1 MTNYKGES
9 CFVMGGFQKGATLQ
23 RNVSRYNLGKDQWE
37 LGTPALQVARRVAAA
52 CTIGDNIFIFAGY
65 DSDNFQHLLSV
76 EKLNVPEIVRGAAW
90 ELIQLPESVFAPR
103 TALAVIPINE
113 SEIAILGGCAK
124 NNNYLSDVVVFNV
137 KSQACHKIIE
147 EGKGFASPN
156 NQIALLK
163 NKVVA
168 LVVDEEGCSLIEW
181 ILGQDAVTV
190 LQNYPGNEDS
200 DD

>member
-1 MTNYKGES
+1 M
-9 CFVMGGFQKGATLQ
+9 
-23 RNVSRYNLGKDQWE
+23 
-37 LGTPALQVARRVAAA
+37 GTPSLQVTRRVAAA

-65 DSDNFQHLLSV
+65 DSDNFKHLFSV
-76 EKLNVPEIVRGAAW
+76 EKLNIAEIAGGRAAW
-90 ELIQLPESVFAPR
+90 ELIQLPEEVFAPR
-103 TALAVIPINE
+103 TALAVIPLNE

-124 NNNYLSDVVVFNV
+124 NNDYLSDVVIFNV

-147 EGKGFASPN
+147 DGKGFASPN
-156 NQIALLK
+156 NQIALIK

-181 ILGQDAVTV
+181 TLGQVAVTV
-190 LQNYPGNEDS
+190 LQSYPGNEDS